1 VIPVLLTGVMIGVS
15 LRGIS
20 GMQRFFESWAEKYT
34 WRFTVLMV
42 ITVIIVAVVCGAYAW
57 RQRGLRLAEQ
67 TGRKPRATAG
77 GIAMGLLLLFFL
89 FASFTLMSPF
99 LLAQTAFLALLTV
112 VSSKRRWLPAR
123 FSAIALV
130 AVVTMICVAGGQGV
144 IQAERVS
151 REFPFESLVKRL
163 EPVLATPTDPP
174 ELTQSGETA
183 LLQLEN
189 RFEKSSQRISRGY
202 QRRRASLEL
211 VHASH
216 VLKFVSSE
224 GFGFGRMF
232 GPTISNSRIAKAN
245 TYPQPVARL
254 MGSPDLTG
262 DRSDLWLP
270 VSGLPTERLALNDLH
285 ENMFHDFANPNTYG
299 WVRDLEH
306 VAGFQ
311 SHAVRDFKQ
320 HTQRYEQKSPGG
332 SAWKLERVELVSLLK
347 SAEPGVYVSENLP
360 RMDEL
365 ADASRRALDGF
376 ETIALRELKG
386 GESLVIRSQG
396 ERVKMMGALR
406 AAKQCSLCHEVPR
419 GTLLGAFS
427 YCFRDQTSASASE

>member
-1 VIPVLLTGVMIGVS
+1 
-15 LRGIS
+15 
-20 GMQRFFESWAEKYT
+20 MQSFFEGWAEQYAR
-34 WRFTVLMV
+34 RFTVLMV
-42 ITVIIVAVVCGAYAW
+42 IAVIILALVCGAYAW
-57 RQRGLRLAEQ
+57 RHRGQRLAEHSE
-67 TGRKPRATAG
+67 RKSRTTAG
-77 GIAMGLLLLFFL
+77 GIAMWLLLPSFL
-89 FASFTLMSPF
+89 FASFILMSPF
-99 LLAQTAFLALLTV
+99 LLAQTAFLVLLAV
-112 VSSKRRWLPAR
+112 VSSKRRWSPSR

-130 AVVTMICVAGGQGV
+130 LVATMICLAGGQGV

-163 EPVLATPTDPP
+163 EPVFAAPTDPP
-174 ELTQSGETA
+174 ELTESGETA
-183 LLQLEN
+183 LLLLED
-189 RFEKSSQRISRGY
+189 RLEKSSQRISMGY
-202 QRRRASLEL
+202 HRRRASLEL

-232 GPTISNSRIAKAN
+232 GPTVSNTRIAKAN
-245 TYPQPVARL
+245 TYLQPVAL
-254 MGSPDLTG
+254 LSGSLDSTG

-270 VSGLPTERLALNDLH
+270 VSDSPTERLALSDLH

-311 SHAVRDFKQ
+311 SHAVRDFKS
-320 HTQRYEQKSPGG
+320 HSQRYEQKSPVG

-365 ADASRRALDGF
+365 ADAGRRALDGF
-376 ETIALRELKG
+376 ETIALRELRN

-396 ERVKMMGALR
+396 IRVKMMGALR